1 MDRRKSRCLKI
12 MTIRLIILYFWNVLM
27 KEALHYSE
35 SSVSGNHHTTLNTS
49 YVLQYDLC
57 CARHAIVAALTPGTN
72 CSQGLASPSAARP
85 TIEYFLP
92 LLLDIFTAVWEN
104 LTDLYGNEQ

>member
-1 MDRRKSRCLKI
+1 
-12 MTIRLIILYFWNVLM
+12 M
-27 KEALHYSE
+27 KEAIHYSE
-35 SSVSGNHHTTLNTS
+35 SSVSANHHTTLP
-49 YVLQYDLC
+49 VCALQYDLC

-72 CSQGLASPSAARP
+72 CSQGLASPSPRHAAWP
-85 TIEYFLP
+85 AIKYFLP

>member
-1 MDRRKSRCLKI
+1 MFENYDHQI
-12 MTIRLIILYFWNVLM
+12 LIILYYW

-72 CSQGLASPSAARP
+72 CSQGLASPSQRRAARP
-85 TIEYFLP
+85 TIKYFLP

>member
-1 MDRRKSRCLKI
+1 MFENYDHQINYFVFLECINEGSSSLFRKL
-12 MTIRLIILYFWNVLM
+12 
-27 KEALHYSE
+27 
-35 SSVSGNHHTTLNTS
+35 SVWQPSYNITS

-72 CSQGLASPSAARP
+72 CSQGLASPSQRRAARP
-85 TIEYFLP
+85 TIKYFLP